1 MLEVVGPLATI
12 FLIATLFGLTNK
24 VVSGIT
30 ENPQGLQE
38 RDACVWRLFCHLNIK
53 LFLEPWFS
61 SSLVYAVDTQLA
73 EAAA

>member
-1 MLEVVGPLATI
+1 MATR

-30 ENPQGLQE
+30 ETPQGLKK
-38 RDACVWRLFCHLNIK
+38 DACVWRLFRHLNIK
-53 LFLEPWFS
+53 LFLESWFS

>member
-1 MLEVVGPLATI
+1 MVTR

-38 RDACVWRLFCHLNIK
+38 RDACVWRLFRHLNIK
-53 LFLEPWFS
+53 LFLESWFS